1 MGERFSEISFS
12 KRVKGDEDTSLP
24 ELPSKRNQQE
34 DDPALAEY
42 RRRGQE
48 FLDTRKAILRSYARD
63 MSLSFQLS
71 DACYINLDTGEVN
84 LDTRWFAEK
93 GCTETQILWAC
104 LHEVEHFLDL
114 KRDPEGMERNR
125 EHIIANAKKTG
136 AAMMKKWEEQFG
148 ATHPEVIE
156 LLKKQQPVSKAR
168 PDITLNAVE
177 QAAFT
182 IWHTFY
188 NIFDDVFV
196 NTEVPNRAPAFD
208 PTAPNGTEIESL
220 YREKLFAGTD
230 YTKAPRHLQFVY
242 ALLRQTMAEE
252 SLTLGKDAQ
261 DVLDQDLWYAGTKHS
276 PGSFV
281 DTHIRSHPSAPQPAT
296 VRYRLLQSHI
306 EPLFGQLL
314 EKDLLEWEPKLPEKQ
329 EGKGKGKGKGESGES
344 TPQANPFQHEYDE
357 FQKNSPDQI
366 SEDDIQKWFSRH
378 QEEEE
383 KKEKERAKQE
393 QAPETKAA
401 ETAQDADAAFCE
413 KYGIPPQEMNAF
425 RQLENEVAPYLSEL
439 AQLWESIIYG
449 QSRAVSRGMVGH
461 FPTGTELDIQKA
473 IEEFPKLEETKF
485 DEIKLMK
492 RQLTKETLV
501 KKPELIRV
509 RLIAD
514 MSTSMDTAKLRVL
527 RQCVTLLLSSLREF
541 QTQLNFSR
549 SQTKSNLRVDTQV
562 WRFGDD
568 AREVKRFRS
577 DLGEDDEAD
586 HAEMIRALGQLAQ
599 TSGST
604 HDEKALKRI
613 ATALSSDDIER
624 IKAGKTME
632 IVLEITD
639 GGSSAKVAA
648 KNAVGALLNAH
659 IIVRAFQIGKTSTDE
674 QQIFNEVWNDRR
686 SEPHG
691 EIIGEEIANLAP
703 ALASALKKYLKG
715 VRL

>member
-1 MGERFSEISFS
+1 MSEDFS
-12 KRVKGDEDTSLP
+12 KIFFGEKVKGDEDTSLP
-24 ELPSKRNQQE
+24 ELPSKRE
-34 DDPALAEY
+34 RREEDPAFAEY

-63 MSLSFQLS
+63 ISLSFHLS
-71 DACYINLDTGEVN
+71 DACYINLDTGEIN

-136 AAMMKKWEEQFG
+136 AVMMKKWEEQFG

-156 LLKKQQPVSKAR
+156 SLKKQQPVSKTR
-168 PDITLNAVE
+168 PDSTLNAVE

-208 PTAPNGTEIESL
+208 STAPNGAEIESL

-242 ALLRQTMAEE
+242 ALLRRTMAEE
-252 SLTLGKDAQ
+252 SLTLGKDAE
-261 DVLDQDLWYAGTKHS
+261 DMLDQEIWYAGTKHS
-276 PGSFV
+276 PRSLV
-281 DTHIRSHPSAPQPAT
+281 DTHIRSHSSVPQSAT

-306 EPLFGQLL
+306 EPLFERLL
-314 EKDLLEWEPKLPEKQ
+314 EKDIAEWNPKLPDKNDSGTGGGG
-329 EGKGKGKGKGESGES
+329 EGAA
-344 TPQANPFQHEYDE
+344 QANPFQREYDK

-366 SEDDIQKWFSRH
+366 GDDDIQKWFSHH

-383 KKEKERAKQE
+383 KKERERNKQE
-393 QAPETKAA
+393 QVPEIKAA

-413 KYGIPPQEMNAF
+413 KHGIPPQEMSAF

-473 IEEFPKLEETKF
+473 IEEFPQLKEARF
-485 DEIKLMK
+485 DETKLMK
-492 RQLTKETLV
+492 RQLAKETLV

-509 RLIAD
+509 RLVAD
-514 MSTSMDTAKLRVL
+514 MSTSMNAAKLRVL
-527 RQCVTLLLSSLREF
+527 RQCVTLFLSSLREF

-577 DLGEDDEAD
+577 DLDEDDDAD

-604 HDEKALKRI
+604 HDEKALKGI
-613 ATALSSDDIER
+613 AASLSSDDIER

-639 GGSSAKVAA
+639 GGSSAKAAA
-648 KNAVGALLNAH
+648 KNALDALLNAH
-659 IIVRAFQIGKTSTDE
+659 IIARAFQIGKTSADE
-674 QQIFNEVWNDRR
+674 QQIFNEVWNARR

-703 ALASALKKYLKG
+703 ALASALNKYLKG